1 MVDLIMSDKIEKI
14 EKDSRVRVEVLLLF
28 GKETMLVTDMFVGK
42 SLTSSSN
49 R

>member
-1 MVDLIMSDKIEKI
+1 MVDLIMSDKI
-14 EKDSRVRVEVLLLF
+14 EKDSRVRVEVLLLL